1 VLIVTI
7 VIGVGF
13 FLLGYIFGTNQIIT
27 YRGDAV
33 QLSNQLETATKKV
46 VELDAQLIDAQLN
59 LTVLREASNSLR
71 EDLTK
76 ELSKTARL
84 EEEVTFFKGLMS
96 PSSLTKGLQVA
107 ELELV
112 ALPEPG
118 EYNFQL
124 LLTQVALRR
133 GLIAGE
139 VRLDVIGRYADD
151 PEAGEAVLSLTELA
165 SLEAY
170 PMKFRFRYF
179 QDMNGNLVL
188 PDNFSPARILVTA
201 KQTGKEPLQVSFPW
215 PDLERPDL
223 ERPESESQELEQ
235 DV

>member
-1 VLIVTI
+1 M
-7 VIGVGF
+7 
-13 FLLGYIFGTNQIIT
+13 
-27 YRGDAV
+27 
-33 QLSNQLETATKKV
+33 QLSNQLETANEKV

-59 LTVLREASNSLR
+59 LNVLREASNSLR
-71 EDLTK
+71 EDLTE
-76 ELSKTARL
+76 ELSKSARL

-112 ALPEPG
+112 ALPASG
-118 EYNFQL
+118 EYNYQL

-133 GLIAGE
+133 SFIAGD
-139 VRLDVIGRYADD
+139 VRMDVIGRYADD
-151 PEAGEAVLSLTELA
+151 AAGGEAVLSLTELA

-179 QDMNGNLVL
+179 QDLKGNLAL
-188 PDNFSPARILVTA
+188 PDNFTPARILVTA
-201 KQTGKEPLQVSFPW
+201 NQAGKEPLQVSFPW
-215 PDLERPDL
+215 PDLDKAAL
-223 ERPESESQELEQ
+223 ERSELEK

>member
-1 VLIVTI
+1 VLAVTV
-7 VIGVGF
+7 VIGVGCL
-13 FLLGYIFGTNQIIT
+13 LLGYIFGTNQIIT

-33 QLSNQLETATKKV
+33 QLSNQLETANEKV

-59 LTVLREASNSLR
+59 LNVLREASNSLR
-71 EDLTK
+71 EDLTE
-76 ELSKTARL
+76 ELSKSARL

-112 ALPEPG
+112 ALPASG
-118 EYNFQL
+118 EYNYQL

-133 GLIAGE
+133 SFIAGD
-139 VRLDVIGRYADD
+139 VRMDVIGRYADD
-151 PEAGEAVLSLTELA
+151 AAGGEAVLSLTELA

-179 QDMNGNLVL
+179 QDLKGNLAL
-188 PDNFSPARILVTA
+188 PDNFTPARILVTA
-201 KQTGKEPLQVSFPW
+201 NQAGKEPLQVSFPW
-215 PDLERPDL
+215 PDLDKAAL
-223 ERPESESQELEQ
+223 ERSELEK

>member
-1 VLIVTI
+1 M
-7 VIGVGF
+7 
-13 FLLGYIFGTNQIIT
+13 
-27 YRGDAV
+27 
-33 QLSNQLETATKKV
+33 QLSNQLETANKRV
-46 VELDAQLIDAQLN
+46 IELDAQLIDAQLN
-59 LTVLREASNSLR
+59 LNVLREASNSLR

-112 ALPEPG
+112 ALPEAG

-133 GLIAGE
+133 GFIAGE

-151 PEAGEAVLSLTELA
+151 PDAGEAVLSLTELA
-165 SLEAY
+165 ALEAY

-201 KQTGKEPLQVSFPW
+201 QQSGKEPLQVSFPW
-215 PDLERPDL
+215 PDLERL
-223 ERPESESQELEQ
+223 EREA
-235 DV
+235 

>member
-1 VLIVTI
+1 MLTVTI
-7 VIGVGF
+7 VIGLGCF
-13 FLLGYIFGTNQIIT
+13 FLGYIFGTNQIIT
-27 YRGDAV
+27 YRGDTL
-33 QLSNQLETATKKV
+33 QLSNQLETASKKV

-71 EDLTK
+71 EDLTE
-76 ELSKTARL
+76 ELSKSARL

-112 ALPEPG
+112 ALPESG

-133 GLIAGE
+133 GFIAGD

-151 PEAGEAVLSLTELA
+151 AQGGEAVLSLTELA
-165 SLEAY
+165 ALEAY

-179 QDMNGNLVL
+179 QDLTGNLAL
-188 PDNFSPARILVTA
+188 PDNFAPTRILVTA
-201 KQTGKEPLQVSFPW
+201 NQSGKEPLQVSFPW
-215 PDLERPDL
+215 PQI
-223 ERPESESQELEQ
+223 ESSELEK